1 MWLEC
6 VFPHDA
12 KVSSRLCPRVYG
24 GRIRPLATDS
34 REIRQVRKGATVA
47 VRLGAGMWWV
57 RFAAQFYVFSQF
69 YLSCACLR
77 NLFAARL
84 LLGVAVRM
92 AKFCMNPVG
101 VWAS

>member
-1 MWLEC
+1 MC
-6 VFPHDA
+6 FPHDA

-57 RFAAQFYVFSQF
+57 RFAAQFNF
-69 YLSCACLR
+69 LLI
-77 NLFAARL
+77 LFALRMFAWPFLLRACCWVL
-84 LLGVAVRM
+84 LLEWQNSA
-92 AKFCMNPVG
+92 
-101 VWAS
+101 